1 MNIFKDPVTDH
12 GKLSKKGRLT
22 LELDESGQFVTR
34 TEGTGDPEKV
44 SNGSLECITIT
55 TIIATFSPQ
64 DQLVTVFENGELV
77 KEHTFEEVRAR
88 ADLILN

>member
-44 SNGSLECITIT
+44 NTSTLECITI
-55 TIIATFSPQ
+55 
-64 DQLVTVFENGELV
+64 
-77 KEHTFEEVRAR
+77 
-88 ADLILN
+88 ILLFLLRINL